1 MLNVLFFIS
10 EDFEIFTAGI
20 SIDKGEG
27 INDTLLTNKNFS
39 GASVLPS
46 HDHATAYAVRYYPAI
61 GVHLYH
67 LVGTYKSG
75 LHVEFE
81 KDDGF

>member
-1 MLNVLFFIS
+1 MIPLF
-10 EDFEIFTAGI
+10 T
-20 SIDKGEG
+20 DKY
-27 INDTLLTNKNFS
+27 FS
-39 GASVLPS
+39 GANVFPF
-46 HDHATAYAVRYYPAI
+46 HDHATAYAVQYYPEI

-81 KDDGF
+81 KDDGL